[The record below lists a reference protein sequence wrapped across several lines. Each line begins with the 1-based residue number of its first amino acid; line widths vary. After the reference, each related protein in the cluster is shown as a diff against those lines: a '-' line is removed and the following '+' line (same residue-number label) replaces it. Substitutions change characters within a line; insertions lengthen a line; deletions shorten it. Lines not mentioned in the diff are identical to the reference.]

1 MAVYTTNND
10 IRVFRMV
17 ENYIYLYH
25 VNKFIVLPAYPD
37 TIQDS
42 MPVTYTSATPLGR
55 SAPIYSYT
63 GSGPRSIQF
72 SFTLHR
78 DLMKQLNYGVSNIQV
93 SEMGLNDD
101 YVDTMIKYLQAM
113 VVPSYE
119 DSSKMIN
126 PPIVALKF
134 GTDIFI
140 KGIINGSVGL
150 TYKPPILSNG
160 KYAIVDVGFGIT
172 EIDPF
177 DAKEI
182 LNVGSYRGVSNT
194 LDRKIYNRT

>member
-1 MAVYTTNND
+1 MAVYTSNND
-10 IRVFRMV
+10 IRVFNMID
-17 ENYIYLYH
+17 NYIYLYH
-25 VNKFIVLPAYPD
+25 VGKFIVLPSYPD

-42 MPVTYTSATPLGR
+42 MPVTYTASSPLGR
-55 SAPIYSYT
+55 SAPIYSYSS
-63 GSGPRSIQF
+63 SGPRTIQF

-93 SEMGLNDD
+93 ADMGLNDD

-126 PPIVALKF
+126 PPIIALKF

-160 KYAIVDVGFGIT
+160 KYAIVDVSFGIT

-182 LNVGSYRGVSNT
+182 LQVGSYRGIST
-194 LDRKIYNRT
+194 SLDRKIYNRT

>member
-1 MAVYTTNND
+1 MAVYTSNND
-10 IRVFRMV
+10 IRVFNMID
-17 ENYIYLYH
+17 NYIYLYH
-25 VNKFIVLPAYPD
+25 VGKFIVLPSYPD

-42 MPVTYTSATPLGR
+42 MPVTYTSSAPLGR
-55 SAPIYSYT
+55 SAPIYSYS
-63 GSGPRSIQF
+63 GSGPRTIQF

-93 SEMGLNDD
+93 ADMGLNDD

-119 DSSKMIN
+119 DSNKMIN
-126 PPIVALKF
+126 PPIIALKF

-160 KYAIVDVGFGIT
+160 KYAIVDVSFGIT
-172 EIDPF
+172 EVDPF

-182 LNVGSYRGVSNT
+182 LQVGSYRGIST
-194 LDRKIYNRT
+194 SLDRKIYNRT

>member
-1 MAVYTTNND
+1 MAVYTSNND
-10 IRVFRMV
+10 IRVFNMID
-17 ENYIYLYH
+17 NYIYLYH
-25 VNKFIVLPAYPD
+25 VGKFIVLPSYPD

-42 MPVTYTSATPLGR
+42 MPVTYTSSSPLGR
-55 SAPIYSYT
+55 SAPIYSYSS
-63 GSGPRSIQF
+63 SGPRTIQF

-93 SEMGLNDD
+93 ADMGLNDD

-126 PPIVALKF
+126 PPIIALKF

-160 KYAIVDVGFGIT
+160 KYAIVDVSFGIT

-182 LNVGSYRGVSNT
+182 LQVGSYRGIST
-194 LDRKIYNRT
+194 SLDRKIYNRT